1 MSLRSDLGRVR
12 GLGSAKEGTSHWW
25 AQRLTAVALLPLS
38 FWFVWSVIN
47 LVGVDHI
54 GFKNW
59 LNENANLVLM
69 ILFVGSLFYHMQ
81 LGLQVVIEDY
91 VHSEKKKVT
100 SLVLNLFLAL
110 FLGVSSIVSSQIQ
123 QRLLCQL
130 PKLVPRE
137 QKSALRFSKLRICA
151 GTFRL

>member
-59 LNENANLVLM
+59 LNENANLVLL

-91 VHSEKKKVT
+91 VQGEKKKVT
-100 SLVLNLFLAL
+100 SLVLNLFVAVV
-110 FLGVSSIVSSQIQ
+110 FGVSSIVA
-123 QRLLCQL
+123 LL
-130 PKLVPRE
+130 KVAFG
-137 QKSALRFSKLRICA
+137 S
-151 GTFRL
+151 

>member
-1 MSLRSDLGRVR
+1 MSLQSDLGRVR

-38 FWFVWSVIN
+38 FWFVWSAIN
-47 LVGVDHI
+47 SVGVDHI

-91 VHSEKKKVT
+91 VHGEKKKVT
-100 SLVLNLFLAL
+100 SLVLNLFVAL
-110 FLGVSSIVSSQIQ
+110 FFGVSSIVA
-123 QRLLCQL
+123 LL
-130 PKLVPRE
+130 KVAFG
-137 QKSALRFSKLRICA
+137 S
-151 GTFRL
+151 

>member
-38 FWFVWSVIN
+38 FWFVWSAIN

-91 VHSEKKKVT
+91 VHGETKKVT
-100 SLVLNLFLAL
+100 SLVLNLFVAL
-110 FLGVSSIVSSQIQ
+110 FFGVSSIVA
-123 QRLLCQL
+123 LL
-130 PKLVPRE
+130 KVAFG
-137 QKSALRFSKLRICA
+137 S
-151 GTFRL
+151 

>member
-25 AQRLTAVALLPLS
+25 AQRLTAVALVPLR
-38 FWFVWSVIN
+38 FWFVWSAIN

-91 VHSEKKKVT
+91 VHGEKKKVT
-100 SLVLNLFLAL
+100 SLVLNLFVAL
-110 FLGVSSIVSSQIQ
+110 FFGVSSIVA
-123 QRLLCQL
+123 LL
-130 PKLVPRE
+130 KVAFG
-137 QKSALRFSKLRICA
+137 S
-151 GTFRL
+151 

>member
-38 FWFVWSVIN
+38 FWFVWSAIN

-59 LNENANLVLM
+59 LNENSNLVLM

-91 VHSEKKKVT
+91 VHGEIKKVT
-100 SLVLNLFLAL
+100 SLVLNLFVAL
-110 FLGVSSIVSSQIQ
+110 FFGVSSIVA
-123 QRLLCQL
+123 LL
-130 PKLVPRE
+130 KVAFG
-137 QKSALRFSKLRICA
+137 S
-151 GTFRL
+151 

>member
-38 FWFVWSVIN
+38 LWFVWSVIN

-91 VHSEKKKVT
+91 VHGETKKVT
-100 SLVLNLFLAL
+100 SLVLNLFVAL
-110 FLGVSSIVSSQIQ
+110 FFGVSSIVA
-123 QRLLCQL
+123 LL
-130 PKLVPRE
+130 KVAFG
-137 QKSALRFSKLRICA
+137 S
-151 GTFRL
+151 

>member
-25 AQRLTAVALLPLS
+25 AQRLTAVALVPLS
-38 FWFVWSVIN
+38 VWFVWSAIN

-91 VHSEKKKVT
+91 VHGEKKKVT
-100 SLVLNLFLAL
+100 SLVLNLFVAI
-110 FLGVSSIVSSQIQ
+110 FFGVSSIVA
-123 QRLLCQL
+123 LL
-130 PKLVPRE
+130 KVAFG
-137 QKSALRFSKLRICA
+137 S
-151 GTFRL
+151 

>member
-38 FWFVWSVIN
+38 LWFVWSVIN

-91 VHSEKKKVT
+91 VHGEKKKVT
-100 SLVLNLFLAL
+100 SLVLNLFVAL
-110 FLGVSSIVSSQIQ
+110 FFGVSSIVA
-123 QRLLCQL
+123 LL
-130 PKLVPRE
+130 KVAFG
-137 QKSALRFSKLRICA
+137 S
-151 GTFRL
+151 

>member
-25 AQRLTAVALLPLS
+25 AQRWTAVALLPLS
-38 FWFVWSVIN
+38 FWFVWSAIN

-91 VHSEKKKVT
+91 VHGEKKKVT
-100 SLVLNLFLAL
+100 SLVLNLFVAL
-110 FLGVSSIVSSQIQ
+110 FFGVSSIVA
-123 QRLLCQL
+123 LL
-130 PKLVPRE
+130 KVAFG
-137 QKSALRFSKLRICA
+137 S
-151 GTFRL
+151 